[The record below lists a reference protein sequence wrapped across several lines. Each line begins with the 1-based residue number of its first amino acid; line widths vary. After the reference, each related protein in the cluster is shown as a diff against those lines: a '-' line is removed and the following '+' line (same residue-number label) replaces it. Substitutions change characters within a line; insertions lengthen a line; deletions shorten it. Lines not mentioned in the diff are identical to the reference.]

1 MKKSDFKILLY
12 FFVPLF
18 ITLAF
23 KYVSSKPAIDDIS
36 ISNQT
41 DEIVKTSS
49 KIELTEVDFNFDVK
63 PILSDKCYTCHGP
76 DDKARKANLRLDI
89 ESGFYKSLEDNPN
102 HYVINKNNPEKS
114 EILNRINSENASYVM
129 PPPESNLKLSAREKE
144 VLKKWVDQ
152 GGNWEPHWAYTKPKL
167 PNIPEIDIEN
177 WASNEIDYFIAK
189 KLKSVGMTPSEKEE
203 KEILIRRA
211 YFDLIGLPPTIQE
224 IDEFVSDNSNNAYE
238 KVIDKL
244 LESKSYG
251 ERMAAIWMDLSRY
264 GDSHGYQD
272 DQERIMWPWRDWVI
286 HAYNTNMTYDKFI
299 TWQMAGDMLPN
310 ATKEQIIASGFNRNH
325 KITQEGGVV
334 PEEYRVEY
342 VADRTVTSAKIMMG
356 LTVECARCHTHK
368 YDPISHDEFFSLYS
382 FFNNVDEDGLIGYG
396 ITAPKPNLTIKK
408 ADIKKDL
415 SFINLPDSINDV
427 TLMVMK
433 ETENLRNTYVL
444 NRGSY
449 DSPTKLVKPS
459 TPEVVLKFDKDKYPS
474 NRIGLS
480 KWFFDDDNP
489 LTSRVTVNRLWQ
501 QFFGVGI
508 VATPD
513 DFGSQGNKPFNPELL
528 DWLAYTFQHH
538 DKWDTKKFIKR
549 IVMSSTYKQSSK
561 VKDENRL
568 KDPDN
573 TYLANYPRQKL
584 SAEMI
589 RDNALATS
597 GMLVNKVGGP
607 SVKPMQPP
615 GLWDEVTGGGGG
627 SLAFYVEDT
636 GENLYRRSL
645 YTFWKRTV
653 PPPSMMIFDAPTRD
667 FCSPVRQKT
676 STPLQSLALMNDPQY
691 QIAAE
696 NLSHNIFNE
705 DTSIEKKINKLYR
718 TVTGRTPKEDEIAEL
733 KKYLNEIKSLNKIEE
748 SKAFNSL
755 VVLVYNLDETTQK
768 S

>member
-1 MKKSDFKILLY
+1 M
-12 FFVPLF
+12 PLF

-49 KIELTEVDFNFDVK
+49 KVELTEVDFNFDVK

-102 HYVINKNNPEKS
+102 HYVINKNSPEKS

-129 PPPESNLKLSAREKE
+129 PPPESNLKLSVREKE

-167 PNIPEIDIEN
+167 PNVPEIDIEN

-597 GMLVNKVGGP
+597 GMLVKKVGGP

-696 NLSHNIFNE
+696 NLSHSIFNE

>member
-1 MKKSDFKILLY
+1 MKKDLLFFIVPLLCVLILKYYSSKPSVTEISNTKQSVELIKSDFKI
-12 FFVPLF
+12 
-18 ITLAF
+18 
-23 KYVSSKPAIDDIS
+23 
-36 ISNQT
+36 
-41 DEIVKTSS
+41 DEVN
-49 KIELTEVDFNFDVK
+49 FNFDVK

-102 HYVINKNNPEKS
+102 HYVINKNSPEKS

-129 PPPESNLKLSAREKE
+129 PPPESNLKLSDREKE

-167 PNIPEIDIEN
+167 PNIPEIDLEN

-189 KLKSVGMTPSEKEE
+189 KLNSVGMKPSEKEE

-224 IDEFVSDNSNNAYE
+224 IDEFVSDNSSNAYE

-597 GMLVNKVGGP
+597 GMLVKKVGGP

-696 NLSHNIFNE
+696 NLSHNIFKE

>member
-1 MKKSDFKILLY
+1 MKKDIFKNLSYFLIPFMGIILIKNY
-12 FFVPLF
+12 F
-18 ITLAF
+18 
-23 KYVSSKPAIDDIS
+23 SKPNLVEVSGKD
-36 ISNQT
+36 QKL
-41 DEIVKTSS
+41 EINNTFSDS
-49 KIELTEVDFNFDVK
+49 EINLVDFNFDVK

-76 DDKARKANLRLDI
+76 DDKARKANLRLDT
-89 ESGFYKSLEDNPN
+89 ENGFYKALEDNPN
-102 HYVINKNNPEKS
+102 HFVIDKNNLVES
-114 EILNRINSENASYVM
+114 EILKRISSKNSVYKM
-129 PPPESNLKLSAREKE
+129 PPPESNLDLSDREKE
-144 VLKKWVDQ
+144 ILKKWVLQ
-152 GGNWEPHWAYTKPKL
+152 GGKWDKHWAYIKPEL
-167 PNIPEIDIEN
+167 PIVPEVKNIS
-177 WASNEIDYFIAK
+177 WTTNEIDYFILR
-189 KLKSVGMTPSEKEE
+189 KLESIGMSPSKIEE
-203 KEILIRRA
+203 KEILLRRV
-211 YFDLIGLPPTIQE
+211 YFDIIGLPPS
-224 IDEFVSDNSNNAYE
+224 VSDIDNFISDKSPNAYE
-238 KVIDKL
+238 KIIDKL
-244 LESKSYG
+244 LESEAYG
-251 ERMAAIWMDLSRY
+251 ERMASIWMDLSRY

-286 HAYNTNMTYDKFI
+286 HAYNSNMPYDEFI

-310 ATKEQIIASGFNRNH
+310 ATKEQILASGFNRNH

-368 YDPISHDEFFSLYS
+368 YDPITHDEFFSLYS

-396 ITAPKPNLTIKK
+396 ITAPKPNLTINSL
-408 ADIKKDL
+408 DVINEL
-415 SFINLPDSINDV
+415 PFINLPDSLNDV

-449 DSPTKLVKPS
+449 DSPTKLVKPG
-459 TPEVVLKFDKDKYPS
+459 TPKAVLKFDEEKYPP

-480 KWFFDDDNP
+480 KWFFDKENP
-489 LTSRVTVNRLWQ
+489 LTSRVTVNRIWQ

-513 DFGSQGNKPFNPELL
+513 DFGSQGNKPINPELL
-528 DWLAYTFQHH
+528 DWLAFTFQNN
-538 DKWDTKKFIKR
+538 DNWNTKKFIKR
-549 IVMSSTYKQSSK
+549 IVMSSTYRQSSK
-561 VKDENRL
+561 IKKENL
-568 KDPDN
+568 LIDPDN
-573 TYLANYPRQKL
+573 SYLANYPRQKL

-597 GMLVNKVGGP
+597 GILVHKVGGP
-607 SVKPMQPP
+607 SVKPIQPP

-627 SLAFYVEDT
+627 SLAFYIPDT
-636 GENLYRRSL
+636 GENLNRRSL

-667 FCSPVRQKT
+667 FCAPVRQKT

-691 QIAAE
+691 QLAAE
-696 NLSHNIFNE
+696 NLSNNIFNE
-705 DTSIEKKINKLYR
+705 KTSINEKIVKVYR
-718 TVTGRTPKEDEIAEL
+718 TITGRTPSIKEIDKLIN
-733 KKYLNEIKSLNKIEE
+733 YLNEVSNLNNYSEK
-748 SKAFNSL
+748 KAFNSL

>member
-1 MKKSDFKILLY
+1 
-12 FFVPLF
+12 
-18 ITLAF
+18 
-23 KYVSSKPAIDDIS
+23 
-36 ISNQT
+36 
-41 DEIVKTSS
+41 
-49 KIELTEVDFNFDVK
+49 
-63 PILSDKCYTCHGP
+63 
-76 DDKARKANLRLDI
+76 
-89 ESGFYKSLEDNPN
+89 
-102 HYVINKNNPEKS
+102 
-114 EILNRINSENASYVM
+114 M
-129 PPPESNLKLSAREKE
+129 PPPESNLKLSDREKE

-189 KLKSVGMTPSEKEE
+189 KLNSVGMTPSEKEE

-597 GMLVNKVGGP
+597 GMLVKKVGGP

-696 NLSHNIFNE
+696 NLSHNIFKE

>member
-1 MKKSDFKILLY
+1 MKKEIFKNLSYFLIPFIGIILVKNY
-12 FFVPLF
+12 F
-18 ITLAF
+18 
-23 KYVSSKPAIDDIS
+23 SKPNLVEVSGKDQKLQINNTFS
-36 ISNQT
+36 YS
-41 DEIVKTSS
+41 EIN
-49 KIELTEVDFNFDVK
+49 LVDFNFDVK

-76 DDKARKANLRLDI
+76 DDKARKANLRLDT
-89 ESGFYKSLEDNPN
+89 ENGFYKALEDNPN
-102 HYVINKNNPEKS
+102 HFVIDKNNLVES
-114 EILNRINSENASYVM
+114 EILKRISSKNSIYKM
-129 PPPESNLKLSAREKE
+129 PPPESNLDLSDREKE
-144 VLKKWVDQ
+144 ILKKWVLQ
-152 GGNWEPHWAYTKPKL
+152 GGKWDKHWAYIKPEFPIVPKVK
-167 PNIPEIDIEN
+167 NIN
-177 WASNEIDYFIAK
+177 WTTNEIDYFILR
-189 KLKSVGMTPSEKEE
+189 KLESKGMSPSKIEE
-203 KEILIRRA
+203 KEILLRRV
-211 YFDLIGLPPTIQE
+211 YFDIIGLPPS
-224 IDEFVSDNSNNAYE
+224 VSDIDNFISDKSPNAYE
-238 KVIDKL
+238 KIIDKL
-244 LESKSYG
+244 LESEAYG
-251 ERMAAIWMDLSRY
+251 ERMASIWMDLSRY

-286 HAYNTNMTYDKFI
+286 HAYNSNMPYDEFI

-310 ATKEQIIASGFNRNH
+310 ATKEQILASGFNRNH

-368 YDPISHDEFFSLYS
+368 YDPITHDEFFSLYS

-396 ITAPKPNLTIKK
+396 ITAPKPNLTINSY
-408 ADIKKDL
+408 DVINEL
-415 SFINLPDSINDV
+415 PFINLPDSLNDV

-449 DSPTKLVKPS
+449 DSPTKLVKPG
-459 TPEVVLKFDKDKYPS
+459 TPEAVLKFDEEKYSP

-480 KWFFDDDNP
+480 KWFFDKENP
-489 LTSRVTVNRLWQ
+489 LTSRVTVNRIWQ

-513 DFGSQGNKPFNPELL
+513 DFGSQGNKPINPELL
-528 DWLAYTFQHH
+528 DWLAFTFQNN
-538 DKWDTKKFIKR
+538 DNWNTKKFIKR
-549 IVMSSTYKQSSK
+549 IVMSSTYRQSSK
-561 VKDENRL
+561 IKKENL
-568 KDPDN
+568 LIDSDN
-573 TYLANYPRQKL
+573 SYLANYPRQKL

-597 GMLVNKVGGP
+597 GMLVQKVGGP
-607 SVKPMQPP
+607 SVKPIQPP

-627 SLAFYVEDT
+627 SLAFYIPDT
-636 GENLYRRSL
+636 GENLNRRSL

-667 FCSPVRQKT
+667 FCAPVRQKT

-691 QIAAE
+691 QLAAE
-696 NLSHNIFNE
+696 NLSNNIYKE
-705 DTSIEKKINKLYR
+705 KTSINEKIVKVYR
-718 TVTGRTPKEDEIAEL
+718 TITGRTPSIKEIDKLKNYLDEVSG
-733 KKYLNEIKSLNKIEE
+733 LNSYEE
-748 SKAFNSL
+748 KKAFNSL

>member
-1 MKKSDFKILLY
+1 MGIILIKNY
-12 FFVPLF
+12 F
-18 ITLAF
+18 
-23 KYVSSKPAIDDIS
+23 SKPNLVEVSGKD
-36 ISNQT
+36 QKL
-41 DEIVKTSS
+41 EINNTFSDS
-49 KIELTEVDFNFDVK
+49 EINLVDFNFDVK

-76 DDKARKANLRLDI
+76 DDKARKANLRLDTKD
-89 ESGFYKSLEDNPN
+89 GFYKALEDNPN
-102 HYVINKNNPEKS
+102 HFVIDKNNLIES
-114 EILNRINSENASYVM
+114 EILKRISSKNSVYKM
-129 PPPESNLKLSAREKE
+129 PPPESNLDLSDREKE
-144 VLKKWVDQ
+144 ILKKWVLQ
-152 GGNWEPHWAYTKPKL
+152 GGKWDKHWAYIKPEL
-167 PNIPEIDIEN
+167 PIVPEVKNIS
-177 WASNEIDYFIAK
+177 WTTNEIDYFILR
-189 KLKSVGMTPSEKEE
+189 KLESKGMSPSKIEE
-203 KEILIRRA
+203 KEILLRRV
-211 YFDLIGLPPTIQE
+211 YFDIIGLPPS
-224 IDEFVSDNSNNAYE
+224 VSDIDNFISDKSPNAYE
-238 KVIDKL
+238 KIIDKL
-244 LESKSYG
+244 LESEAYG
-251 ERMAAIWMDLSRY
+251 ERMASIWMDLSRY

-286 HAYNTNMTYDKFI
+286 HAYNSNMPYDEFI

-310 ATKEQIIASGFNRNH
+310 ATKEQILASGFNRNH

-368 YDPISHDEFFSLYS
+368 YDPITHDEFFSLYS

-396 ITAPKPNLTIKK
+396 ITAPKPNLTINSLDVKNE
-408 ADIKKDL
+408 L
-415 SFINLPDSINDV
+415 PFVNLPDSLSDV

-449 DSPTKLVKPS
+449 DSPTKLVKPG
-459 TPEVVLKFDKDKYPS
+459 TPEAVLKFDEEKYPP

-480 KWFFDDDNP
+480 KWFFDKENP
-489 LTSRVTVNRLWQ
+489 LTSRVTVNRIWQ

-513 DFGSQGNKPFNPELL
+513 DFGSQGNKPINPELL
-528 DWLAYTFQHH
+528 DWLAFTFQNN
-538 DKWDTKKFIKR
+538 DNWNTKKFIKR
-549 IVMSSTYKQSSK
+549 IVMSSTYRQSSK
-561 VKDENRL
+561 IKKENL
-568 KDPDN
+568 LIDPDN
-573 TYLANYPRQKL
+573 SYLANYPRQKL

-597 GMLVNKVGGP
+597 GMLVQKVGGP
-607 SVKPMQPP
+607 SVKPIQPP

-627 SLAFYVEDT
+627 SLAFYIPDT
-636 GENLYRRSL
+636 GENLNRRSL

-667 FCSPVRQKT
+667 FCAPVRQKT

-691 QIAAE
+691 QLAAE
-696 NLSHNIFNE
+696 NLSNNIFNE
-705 DTSIEKKINKLYR
+705 KTSINEKIVKVYR
-718 TVTGRTPKEDEIAEL
+718 TITGRTPSIKEIDKL
-733 KKYLNEIKSLNKIEE
+733 KNYLNEVSDLNSYEE
-748 SKAFNSL
+748 KKAFNSL